1 MLSQAI
7 LIEKDLALAS
17 QVIWFSDPFDLY
29 LCSQYPFCFETCYR
43 KGNIL
48 TLEDYWMAG
57 EALTSQPN

>member
-43 KGNIL
+43 KGYIL
-48 TLEDYWMAG
+48 TLEDY
-57 EALTSQPN
+57 